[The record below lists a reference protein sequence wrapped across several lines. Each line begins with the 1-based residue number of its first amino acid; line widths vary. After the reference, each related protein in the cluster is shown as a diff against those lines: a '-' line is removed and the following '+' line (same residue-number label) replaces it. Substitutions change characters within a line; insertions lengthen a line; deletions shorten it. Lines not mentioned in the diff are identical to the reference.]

1 MIFMKYNDLINTFF
15 DELDNLDSIKEIK
28 KLKIELLNDK
38 KLAIEYNGIIWHSEK
53 FGKDKNYHLMKTVTL
68 KQKLYEYP
76 LYVRYLSL
84 EVNINL
90 LIQDIK
96 KKLDFTDRKC
106 LHESN

>member
-1 MIFMKYNDLINTFF
+1 MKYNDLINTFF

-28 KLKIELLNDK
+28 KLKIELLNNK
-38 KLAIEYNGIIWHSEK
+38 ELL
-53 FGKDKNYHLMKTVTL
+53 KDLDNYHLMKTVTL

-106 LHESN
+106 LHESH

>member
-1 MIFMKYNDLINTFF
+1 MKYNDLINTFF

-28 KLKIELLNDK
+28 VLKIELLNNK
-38 KLAIEYNGIIWHSEK
+38 ELL
-53 FGKDKNYHLMKTVTL
+53 KDLDNYHLMKTVTL

>member
-1 MIFMKYNDLINTFF
+1 MKYNDLINTFF

-28 KLKIELLNDK
+28 VLKIELLNNKELLND
-38 KLAIEYNGIIWHSEK
+38 L
-53 FGKDKNYHLMKTVTL
+53 DNYHLMKTVDL

-84 EVNINL
+84 EVSINL

>member
-1 MIFMKYNDLINTFF
+1 MKYNDLINTFF

-28 KLKIELLNDK
+28 KLKIELLNNKELLND
-38 KLAIEYNGIIWHSEK
+38 L
-53 FGKDKNYHLMKTVTL
+53 DNYHLMKTVTL

-106 LHESN
+106 LYESN

>member
-28 KLKIELLNDK
+28 KLKIELLNNK
-38 KLAIEYNGIIWHSEK
+38 ELL
-53 FGKDKNYHLMKTVTL
+53 KDLDNYHLMKTVTL

>member
-1 MIFMKYNDLINTFF
+1 MN
-15 DELDNLDSIKEIK
+15 
-28 KLKIELLNDK
+28 
-38 KLAIEYNGIIWHSEK
+38 
-53 FGKDKNYHLMKTVTL
+53 NYHLMKTVTL

>member
-1 MIFMKYNDLINTFF
+1 MKYNDLINTFF
-15 DELDNLDSIKEIK
+15 DELDNLDSIKEIR
-28 KLKIELLNDK
+28 KLKIELLNNKELLND
-38 KLAIEYNGIIWHSEK
+38 L
-53 FGKDKNYHLMKTVTL
+53 DNYHLMKTVTL

-106 LHESN
+106 LHESH

>member
-28 KLKIELLNDK
+28 VLKIELLNNK
-38 KLAIEYNGIIWHSEK
+38 ELL
-53 FGKDKNYHLMKTVTL
+53 KDLNNYHLMKTVTL

-84 EVNINL
+84 EVSINL

-106 LHESN
+106 LHESH

>member
-28 KLKIELLNDK
+28 KLKIELLNNK
-38 KLAIEYNGIIWHSEK
+38 ELL
-53 FGKDKNYHLMKTVTL
+53 KDLNNYHLMKTVTL

-106 LHESN
+106 LYESN

>member
-1 MIFMKYNDLINTFF
+1 MKYNDLINTFF
-15 DELDNLDSIKEIK
+15 DELDNLDTIKEIK
-28 KLKIELLNDK
+28 KLKIELLNNKELLKDLDK
-38 KLAIEYNGIIWHSEK
+38 
-53 FGKDKNYHLMKTVTL
+53 YHLMKTVTL

-76 LYVRYLSL
+76 LYVRYLSF

>member
-1 MIFMKYNDLINTFF
+1 MLPPIKLPLDKIVSLLRYNDLINTFF

-28 KLKIELLNDK
+28 KLKIELLNNK
-38 KLAIEYNGIIWHSEK
+38 ELL
-53 FGKDKNYHLMKTVTL
+53 KDLDNYHLMKTVTL

-106 LHESN
+106 LHESH

>member
-28 KLKIELLNDK
+28 KLKIELLNNK
-38 KLAIEYNGIIWHSEK
+38 ELLKNLN
-53 FGKDKNYHLMKTVTL
+53 NYHLMKTVTL

>member
-1 MIFMKYNDLINTFF
+1 MKYNDLINTFF
-15 DELDNLDSIKEIK
+15 DELDNLVSIKEIK
-28 KLKIELLNDK
+28 KLKIELLNNK
-38 KLAIEYNGIIWHSEK
+38 ELL
-53 FGKDKNYHLMKTVTL
+53 KDLNNYHLMKTVTL

-84 EVNINL
+84 EVSINL

>member
-28 KLKIELLNDK
+28 VLKIELLNNKELLND
-38 KLAIEYNGIIWHSEK
+38 L
-53 FGKDKNYHLMKTVTL
+53 DNYHLMKTVTL

-106 LHESN
+106 LHESH

>member
-1 MIFMKYNDLINTFF
+1 MKYNDLINTFF

-28 KLKIELLNDK
+28 KLKIELLNNK
-38 KLAIEYNGIIWHSEK
+38 ELL
-53 FGKDKNYHLMKTVTL
+53 KDLDNYHLMKTVTL

-76 LYVRYLSL
+76 LYVKYLSL

>member
-1 MIFMKYNDLINTFF
+1 MKYNDLINTFF

-28 KLKIELLNDK
+28 VLKIELLNNKELLND
-38 KLAIEYNGIIWHSEK
+38 L
-53 FGKDKNYHLMKTVTL
+53 DNYHLMKTVTL

-106 LHESN
+106 LHESH

>member
-1 MIFMKYNDLINTFF
+1 MKYNDLINTFF

-28 KLKIELLNDK
+28 KLKIELLNNK
-38 KLAIEYNGIIWHSEK
+38 ELL
-53 FGKDKNYHLMKTVTL
+53 KDLENYHLMKTVTL

>member
-1 MIFMKYNDLINTFF
+1 MKYNDLINTFF

-28 KLKIELLNDK
+28 VLKIELLNNK
-38 KLAIEYNGIIWHSEK
+38 ELL
-53 FGKDKNYHLMKTVTL
+53 KDLENYHLMKTVTL

-84 EVNINL
+84 EVSINL

>member
-28 KLKIELLNDK
+28 VLKIELLNNK
-38 KLAIEYNGIIWHSEK
+38 ELL
-53 FGKDKNYHLMKTVTL
+53 KDLDNFHLMKTVTL

-84 EVNINL
+84 EVSINL

-96 KKLDFTDRKC
+96 RKLDFTDRKC
-106 LHESN
+106 LHESH

>member
-1 MIFMKYNDLINTFF
+1 MKYNDLINTFF

-28 KLKIELLNDK
+28 VLKIELLNNK
-38 KLAIEYNGIIWHSEK
+38 ELL
-53 FGKDKNYHLMKTVTL
+53 KDLDNYHLMKTVTL

-84 EVNINL
+84 EVSINL

-106 LHESN
+106 LHESH

>member
-28 KLKIELLNDK
+28 KLKIELLNNK
-38 KLAIEYNGIIWHSEK
+38 ELL
-53 FGKDKNYHLMKTVTL
+53 KDLDNYHLMKTVTL

-106 LHESN
+106 LHESH

>member
-28 KLKIELLNDK
+28 KLKIELLNNKELLND
-38 KLAIEYNGIIWHSEK
+38 L
-53 FGKDKNYHLMKTVTL
+53 DNYHLMKTVTL

-76 LYVRYLSL
+76 LYVKYLSL

>member
-28 KLKIELLNDK
+28 VLKIELLNNKELLND
-38 KLAIEYNGIIWHSEK
+38 L
-53 FGKDKNYHLMKTVTL
+53 DNYHLMKTVTL

-84 EVNINL
+84 EVSINL

-96 KKLDFTDRKC
+96 RKLDFTDRKC

>member
-1 MIFMKYNDLINTFF
+1 MKYNDLINTFF

-28 KLKIELLNDK
+28 KLKIELLNNKELLND
-38 KLAIEYNGIIWHSEK
+38 L
-53 FGKDKNYHLMKTVTL
+53 DNYHLMKTVTL

>member
-28 KLKIELLNDK
+28 VLKIELLNNK
-38 KLAIEYNGIIWHSEK
+38 ELL
-53 FGKDKNYHLMKTVTL
+53 KDLDNYHLMKTVTL

-106 LHESN
+106 LHESH

>member
-1 MIFMKYNDLINTFF
+1 MKYNDLINTFF

-28 KLKIELLNDK
+28 KLKIELLNNK
-38 KLAIEYNGIIWHSEK
+38 ELL
-53 FGKDKNYHLMKTVTL
+53 KDLDNYHLMKTVTL

>member
-1 MIFMKYNDLINTFF
+1 MKYNDLINTFF
-15 DELDNLDSIKEIK
+15 DELDNLDSIKETK
-28 KLKIELLNDK
+28 VLKIELLNNK
-38 KLAIEYNGIIWHSEK
+38 ELL
-53 FGKDKNYHLMKTVTL
+53 KDLDNYHLMKTVTL

>member
-28 KLKIELLNDK
+28 KLKIELLNNK
-38 KLAIEYNGIIWHSEK
+38 ELL
-53 FGKDKNYHLMKTVTL
+53 KDLNNYHLMKTVTL

>member
-1 MIFMKYNDLINTFF
+1 MKYNDLINTFF

-28 KLKIELLNDK
+28 VLKIELLNNK
-38 KLAIEYNGIIWHSEK
+38 ELL
-53 FGKDKNYHLMKTVTL
+53 KDLDNYHLMKTVTL

-106 LHESN
+106 LHESH

>member
-1 MIFMKYNDLINTFF
+1 MKYNDLINTFF

-28 KLKIELLNDK
+28 KLKIELLNNK
-38 KLAIEYNGIIWHSEK
+38 ELL
-53 FGKDKNYHLMKTVTL
+53 KDLNNYHLMKTVTL

-106 LHESN
+106 LNESH

>member
-1 MIFMKYNDLINTFF
+1 MKYNDLINTFF

-28 KLKIELLNDK
+28 VLKIELLNNK
-38 KLAIEYNGIIWHSEK
+38 ELL
-53 FGKDKNYHLMKTVTL
+53 KDLDNFHLMKTVTL

-84 EVNINL
+84 EVSINL

-96 KKLDFTDRKC
+96 RKLDFTDRKC
-106 LHESN
+106 LHESH